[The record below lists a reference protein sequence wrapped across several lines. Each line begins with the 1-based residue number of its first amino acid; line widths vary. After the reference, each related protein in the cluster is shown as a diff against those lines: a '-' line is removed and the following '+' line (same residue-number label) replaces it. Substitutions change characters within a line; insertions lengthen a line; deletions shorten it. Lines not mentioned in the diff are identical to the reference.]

1 MRPYGLFGSRKVV
14 GQDMTVQ
21 TKTLSPYIIYRM
33 CLCLCLC
40 LCRPRPRPRMNAII
54 NPICCYIYYL
64 SMVGWDVILYWIGK
78 SVKMLNLIMKNI
90 FKMS

>member
-1 MRPYGLFGSRKVV
+1 MRPYGKRV
-14 GQDMTVQ
+14 GQDRLA
-21 TKTLSPYIIYRM
+21 KTTSPYIIYRM
-33 CLCLCLC
+33 R

-64 SMVGWDVILYWIGK
+64 SMVGWDVILYLDGK
-78 SVKMLNLIMKNI
+78 SAKMLNLIMKII